1 MKRAFL
7 ATALTLSLLETAV
20 AAPAPK
26 VVSAKPEK
34 VDAGPAKAA
43 DEKLLPAGWAFL
55 NDPSPLFP
63 HPEKA
68 VQEKRVSAGA
78 ASVTGTPSQAT
89 TAPTYG
95 TSVQVPGATGLW
107 LPLGELTPVAA
118 FRNGQNIV
126 LVAAGRHVLDTAG
139 LAGIGPFRSVSSR
152 ILSDVTVI
160 AVTLSD
166 ERDPVLRPVGAGWTL
181 SVATDV
187 KPQADMLLGQ
197 DANALTFMPPV
208 AEGLPQVVALDDPDS
223 GRRLL
228 LGMTRS
234 GRIQQPMRRLGTG
247 FAVRSSLIG
256 VVVAADS
263 DTIELRQAGGKLIL
277 DTMGPD
283 SFPLMASN
291 RLQPYGSSLS
301 GVSLGTGTPEELREA
316 LRRSVASAAMASSGD
331 RFGARMRVAQAAAR
345 AGNGPLLGEVMDV
358 ALQDWPEGVEK
369 PEARRLQQISAVL
382 NARPGSSSLAED
394 GGSTP
399 EDQLWRG
406 MMRMLLP
413 SSRRVGQSASGS
425 PESDRLQTAD
435 LIATGLPV
443 LQAYAAPLK
452 ERLLP
457 LAAQWIARYGSDGAT
472 KVLDQF
478 PDGPQ
483 VALAKALLAARRNA
497 PDAEAKLSV
506 LAHDPSPLIW
516 PVAREASLRL
526 ALEKKTL
533 PPQAVADQVDGI
545 LPALRVAEREKDGRL
560 LQIKALMEGGNLEGA
575 AAAVQEWGRLYPDD
589 AARVAVQETD
599 IIRQMARSA
608 SSGARQN
615 MNEVAFLKDALLKA
629 SDSALRGD
637 ILDGLARR
645 YEALGLPDQEREALR
660 DLLASGSNA
669 QEMNVRIRLATLE
682 LNMGDLKAA
691 RQDLGVFA
699 EGSPDAALALPGGSS
714 SQSVEVALLKARIA
728 LADRRPE
735 EAVSE
740 LATIRDPR
748 AWTLRA
754 QMAEKAGDWPHA
766 VEALVP
772 MLESLP
778 GAGGASKETLSPE
791 QQALVLRI
799 GGDAS
804 RAQDQQTLKNLQ
816 SRFGALMNGT
826 PSGGVFRLLTGGGE
840 DAAPPVSAG
849 G

>member
-7 ATALTLSLLETAV
+7 ATALSLSLLETAV
-20 AAPAPK
+20 AAPKTAGVKPGK
-26 VVSAKPEK
+26 VET
-34 VDAGPAKAA
+34 GPTKAA

-68 VQEKRVSAGA
+68 VQEKRISAGL
-78 ASVTGTPSQAT
+78 ASVTGTRSQAT
-89 TAPTYG
+89 AAPIYG
-95 TSVQVPGATGLW
+95 TSVQVPDATGLW

-118 FRNGQNIV
+118 FRNGRNVV
-126 LVAAGRHVLDTAG
+126 LVAAGQHVLDTAG
-139 LAGIGPFRSVSSR
+139 LTGIGPFKSVSSR

-160 AVTLSD
+160 TVTLFD

-181 SVATDV
+181 SVAVDV

-247 FAVRSSLIG
+247 FAVRSSLVG

-263 DTIELRQAGGKLIL
+263 DTIEMRQAGGKLML
-277 DTMGPD
+277 DTVGPD

-291 RLQPYGSSLS
+291 RLQPYGSSLN
-301 GVSLGTGTPEELREA
+301 GVSLGRGTPEELREA
-316 LRRSVASAAMASSGD
+316 LRRSVTSAAMASSGD
-331 RFGARMRVAQAAAR
+331 RFAARMRVAQAAAR
-345 AGNGPLLGEVMDV
+345 AGNGPLLGEVIDV

-382 NARPGSSSLAED
+382 NARSGSSSLTED

-406 MMRMLLP
+406 MMRMLIP
-413 SSRRVGQSASGS
+413 SSCRVRQSASGS

-443 LQAYAAPLK
+443 LQTYAAPLK

-457 LAAQWIARYGSDGAT
+457 SATQWIARYGSDGAT
-472 KVLDQF
+472 KVLDQL

-483 VALAKALLAARRNA
+483 VALAKALLAARRNTS
-497 PDAEAKLSV
+497 DAEAKLSV

-526 ALEKKTL
+526 ALKKKTL
-533 PPQAVADQVDGI
+533 SPQAVADQVDGI
-545 LPALRVAEREKDGRL
+545 LPALRIAAREKDGRL

-575 AAAVQEWGRLYPDD
+575 AAAVQEWGRLYPEETPK
-589 AARVAVQETD
+589 VAVQEAD

-608 SSGARQN
+608 PSGAWQN
-615 MNEVAFLKDALLKA
+615 MNAVVFLQGALLKA
-629 SDSALRGD
+629 SNGALRGD

-645 YEALGLPDQEREALR
+645 YEALGLPDQERKALR
-660 DLLASGSNA
+660 DLLTSGSNA
-669 QEMNVRIRLATLE
+669 QGMNTRIRLATLE
-682 LNMGDLKAA
+682 LNLGDPKAA
-691 RQDLGVFA
+691 RQDLGVSA

-728 LADRRPE
+728 LADHHPE
-735 EAVSE
+735 EVVSE
-740 LATIRDPR
+740 LASIHDPR
-748 AWTLRA
+748 AWALRA
-754 QMAEKAGDWPHA
+754 QMAERAGDWSQA
-766 VEALVP
+766 VEALAP
-772 MLESLP
+772 MLDSLP
-778 GAGGASKETLSPE
+778 GAGGASKEVLSPE

-804 RAQDQQTLKNLQ
+804 RARDQQMLKNLQ
-816 SRFGALMNGT
+816 IRFGALMNGT
-826 PSGGVFRLLTGGGE
+826 SSEGVFRLLTGSGE
-840 DAAPPVSAG
+840 AASAPASAG